1 METIDRIES
10 LEYRLLNAQR
20 RIQLGNANLYL
31 SDGIINNDRESL
43 LHAMR
48 IISNILSD
56 AQSARY
62 ELTDLENGR

>member
-1 METIDRIES
+1 MDTLDRIES

-31 SDGIINNDRESL
+31 SDGIRNNDKESL
-43 LHAMR
+43 MRAMR
-48 IISNILSD
+48 IISAILSD

-62 ELTDLENGR
+62 ELTDLENRN